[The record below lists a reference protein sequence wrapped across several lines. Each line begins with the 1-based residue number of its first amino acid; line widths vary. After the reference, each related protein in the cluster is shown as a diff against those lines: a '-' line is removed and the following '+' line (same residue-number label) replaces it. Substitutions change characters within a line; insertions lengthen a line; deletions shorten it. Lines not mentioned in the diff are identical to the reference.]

1 MASHFNTQTPAEN
14 RAEFSI
20 LVAQFE
26 AVHGKTAESPAR
38 IGEPPRLPF
47 LVTTPGKPKSGG
59 RALDA
64 VRIARNAARRSHGA

>member
-1 MASHFNTQTPAEN
+1 MASHFNTQTPAQN
-14 RAEFSI
+14 SAEFSI

-26 AVHGKTAESPAR
+26 AVHGKTVKSPIR

-47 LVTTPGKPKSGG
+47 CVTTPGKPKSGG